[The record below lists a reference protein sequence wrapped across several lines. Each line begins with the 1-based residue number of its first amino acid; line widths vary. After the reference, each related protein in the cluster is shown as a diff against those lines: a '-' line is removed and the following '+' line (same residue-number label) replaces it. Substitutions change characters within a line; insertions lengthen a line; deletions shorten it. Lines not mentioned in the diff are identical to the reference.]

1 MAEIVTIARPYAEA
15 VFRLA
20 REQGRLAGWSETLEK
35 LAGLAARP
43 DVAALIVH
51 PNVAAGQLTELFQA
65 TVAAGADG
73 ETGNFIRMLADNDR
87 LAALPQVA
95 ALYEEMKRGEEG
107 VKEAEIVSAFPLN
120 EEQVAT
126 LARQLEGHFQAK
138 LDVTV
143 TVDPSLIGGI
153 KVVVGDKVL
162 DASVRSK
169 LDAMRTALNS

>member
-20 REQGRLAGWSETLEK
+20 REQGTLAAWSETLDK
-35 LAGLAARP
+35 LAGLAASP
-43 DVAALIVH
+43 EVAALIVH
-51 PNVAAGQLTELFQA
+51 PNVAASQLVEMFR
-65 TVAAGADG
+65 AAVGADDV
-73 ETGNFIRMLADNDR
+73 TSNFIRMLADNDR

-126 LARQLEGHFQAK
+126 LARQLEGRFHAK
-138 LDVTV
+138 LEVVV
-143 TVDPSLIGGI
+143 TVDPSLIGGVR
-153 KVVVGDKVL
+153 VVVGDKVL
-162 DASVRSK
+162 DSSVRSK

>member
-15 VFRLA
+15 IFRLA
-20 REQGRLAGWSETLEK
+20 REQGTLAAWSEKLEK
-35 LAGLAARP
+35 LAGLASSP
-43 DVAALIVH
+43 DVATLIVH
-51 PNVAAGQLTELFQA
+51 PSVAADQLAGLFRAAVAAGES
-65 TVAAGADG
+65 D
-73 ETGNFIRMLADNDR
+73 ETGNFIRILADNDR

-95 ALYEEMKRGEEG
+95 ALYEAMKRGEEG

-126 LARQLEGHFQAK
+126 LARQLEGRFQAK

-143 TVDPSLIGGI
+143 TVDPSLIGGV

>member
-20 REQGRLAGWSETLEK
+20 REQGTLAAWSETLER
-35 LAGLAARP
+35 LADLAASP

-51 PNVAAGQLTELFQA
+51 PNVAAGQLTELFR
-65 TVAAGADG
+65 AAVDAGKDD
-73 ETGNFIRMLADNDR
+73 ETGNFIRMLAENDR

-126 LARQLEGHFQAK
+126 LARQLEGRFQAK

-143 TVDPSLIGGI
+143 TVDPSLIGGV

-169 LDAMRTALNS
+169 LDAMRTVLNS

>member
-15 VFRLA
+15 IFRLA
-20 REQGRLAGWSETLEK
+20 REQGTLAAWSEKLEK
-35 LAGLAARP
+35 LAGLAASP

-51 PNVAAGQLTELFQA
+51 PNVAADQLAGLFRA
-65 TVAAGADG
+65 AVAAGTDD
-73 ETGNFIRMLADNDR
+73 ETGNFIRMLAENDR

-126 LARQLEGHFQAK
+126 LARQLEGRFQAK

-143 TVDPSLIGGI
+143 TVDPSLIGGV
-153 KVVVGDKVL
+153 KVVVGDKVF

>member
-20 REQGRLAGWSETLEK
+20 REQGTLAAWSEKLEK
-35 LAGLAARP
+35 LAGLASSP

-51 PNVAAGQLTELFQA
+51 PNVAADQLAGLFRA
-65 TVAAGADG
+65 AIGAGADD
-73 ETGNFIRMLADNDR
+73 ESGNFIRMLADNDR

-126 LARQLEGHFQAK
+126 LARQLEGRFQAK

-143 TVDPSLIGGI
+143 TVDPSLIGGV

>member
-15 VFRLA
+15 IFRLA
-20 REQGRLAGWSETLEK
+20 REQGTLAAWSDKLEK
-35 LAGLAARP
+35 MAGLATNP

-51 PNVAAGQLTELFQA
+51 PSVAAAQLTELFRA
-65 TVAAGADG
+65 AVAAGTDD

-126 LARQLEGHFQAK
+126 LARQLEGRFQAK

-143 TVDPSLIGGI
+143 TVDPSLIGGVR
-153 KVVVGDKVL
+153 VVVGDKVL
-162 DASVRSK
+162 DTSVRSK

>member
-20 REQGRLAGWSETLEK
+20 REQGTLAVWSEMLDK
-35 LAGLAARP
+35 LAGLAASP
-43 DVAALIVH
+43 EVAALIVH
-51 PNVAAGQLTELFQA
+51 PNVAASQLVEMFR
-65 TVAAGADG
+65 AAVGAGTDDV
-73 ETGNFIRMLADNDR
+73 TSNFIRMLADNDR

-95 ALYEEMKRGEEG
+95 ALYEEMKRSEEG

-126 LARQLEGHFQAK
+126 LARQLEGRFHAK
-138 LDVTV
+138 LEVVV
-143 TVDPSLIGGI
+143 TVDPSLIGGVR
-153 KVVVGDKVL
+153 VVVGDKVL
-162 DASVRSK
+162 DSSVRSK